1 VTAYFDLVAV
11 APTPIRFEVV
21 GINCKIG
28 NCKINSKR
36 GVIMKTVAVI
46 GSGSWGTALAVQL
59 HTAGNNVILWSFKE
73 EEVQNILRDGE
84 NKEFLPG
91 VKIPSEI
98 NVTYKDDD
106 VAWADVVVF
115 STPSKFVRS
124 MAKRFCS
131 IIKPNQ
137 LVINV
142 AKGLEEGTL
151 LRLSQ
156 VIKEEIPQC
165 RVGVLS
171 GPSHAEEV
179 GLGMAT
185 TVVASAETKETAEEI
200 GDLFMSPMFRV
211 YTNTDLC
218 GVELGGALKNL
229 IALAAG
235 IADGCGFG
243 DNTKAALMTRGIVEI
258 ARLGV
263 AMGAKKETFGGLTGM
278 GDMIVTCTSMHSRN
292 RRAGILLGQGKSLEE
307 ALEEV
312 HQVVEGV
319 INARAAYELSIKY
332 NVTMPITTEINKVLN
347 DHKNVKQAVYDLMT
361 RDKTT
366 EEICLI

>member
-1 VTAYFDLVAV
+1 
-11 APTPIRFEVV
+11 
-21 GINCKIG
+21 
-28 NCKINSKR
+28 
-36 GVIMKTVAVI
+36 MKTVAVI

-73 EEVQNILRDGE
+73 EEVQSILYNME
-84 NKEFLPG
+84 NTEFLPG
-91 VKIPSEI
+91 IKIPREI
-98 NVTYKDDD
+98 NVTCKDEDI
-106 VAWADVVVF
+106 AWADVVVF

-124 MAKRFCS
+124 IAKRFS
-131 IIKPNQ
+131 PLIKENQ
-137 LVINV
+137 LVVNV

-156 VIKEEIPQC
+156 VIEQEIPQC
-165 RVGVLS
+165 RCGVLS

-185 TVVASAETKETAEEI
+185 TVVASAHDAETANEI
-200 GDLFMSPMFRV
+200 RDTFMSPMFRV
-211 YTNTDLC
+211 YTNLDMC

-235 IADGCGFG
+235 ISDGCGFG

-258 ARLGV
+258 ARLGT
-263 AMGAKKETFGGLTGM
+263 AMGAKKDTFGGLTGM

-307 ALEEV
+307 ALAEV

-319 INARAAYELSIKY
+319 INAKAAYELSQKY
-332 NVTMPITTEINKVLN
+332 NVVMPITTEINNVLYN
-347 DHKNVKQAVYDLMT
+347 GKNVRQAVYDLMT

-366 EEICLI
+366 EETCL